1 MNFKKYIL
9 DKKYLILFYIILMS
23 FISLVI
29 YLDITVKVSINNI
42 LYINFVSFVLFLFYL
57 IGEYLVCKRY
67 YEDINY
73 ILKNKKEDI
82 INCLPSPSNYI
93 HHLCNELL
101 INVYNQQNQ
110 KINKLYEEKKE
121 NLEFITSWVHEIKIP
136 IAVSRLI
143 IENSISKSKEEI
155 LDSLEEEIDRI
166 ENYVEQSLYYSRL
179 DDFSK
184 DYLINEINVEKIVKE
199 VIKKHAKTFINKKIK
214 IDIEDIN
221 MSVHTDKKWLIF
233 IINQIID
240 NSLKY
245 TAEGGYIKINIEKDE
260 KEKRLIIED
269 NGIGIKKEDIQ
280 RIFDR
285 GFTGYNGR
293 KNYKSTGMGLY
304 LSKRLAIKLGHDI
317 TVESKFKEYTKV
329 TIHFPKLID
338 YFDVT
343 KL

>member
-9 DKKYLILFYIILMS
+9 DKKYLILFYIILMT

-42 LYINFVSFVLFLFYL
+42 LYINFVSIVLLLFYL
-57 IGEYLVCKRY
+57 IGEYLVYKRY

-73 ILKNKKEDI
+73 ILKNRKEDI
-82 INCLPSPSNYI
+82 INCLPNPNNYV
-93 HHLCNELL
+93 HSLYNELL
-101 INVYNQQNQ
+101 INIYNQQNE
-110 KINKLYEEKKE
+110 KIDKLHEEKKE
-121 NLEFITSWVHEIKIP
+121 NLEFMTSWVHEIKTP
-136 IAVSRLI
+136 ISVSRLI
-143 IENSISKSKEEI
+143 IENSMSKSKEEI
-155 LDSLEEEIDRI
+155 LDSLEEEIDKI
-166 ENYVEQSLYYSRL
+166 ENYVEQALYYSRL

-184 DYLINEINVEKIVKE
+184 DYLINEINIEKVVKE
-199 VIKKHAKTFINKKIK
+199 VIKKHAKTFINKRIK
-214 IDIEDIN
+214 INIEDIN
-221 MSVHTDKKWLIF
+221 MSVNTDKKWLIF

-245 TAEGGYIKINIEKDE
+245 TSEDGYIKINIEKDG
-260 KEKRLIIED
+260 KEKRLVIED
-269 NGIGIKKEDIQ
+269 NGIGIKKEDIS

-293 KNYKSTGMGLY
+293 KSYKSTGMGLY

-329 TIHFPKLID
+329 IIHFPKLID
-338 YFDVT
+338 YFTVT
-343 KL
+343 KS